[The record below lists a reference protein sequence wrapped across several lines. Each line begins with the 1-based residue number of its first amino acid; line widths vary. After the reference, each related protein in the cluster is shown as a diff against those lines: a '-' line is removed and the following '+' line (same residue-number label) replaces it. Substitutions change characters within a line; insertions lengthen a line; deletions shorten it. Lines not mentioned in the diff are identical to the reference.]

1 MRLTRNIFVAY
12 TRGSVAVHHL
22 HKKAVKMLNHVL
34 SKYIDHKNNGRCD
47 RHIAKGHSTLNS
59 TPGILSRS
67 RDKKDCFIPSI
78 HLHSPVPR
86 QTLQLHNAMDN
97 APRLTSMSSCLFR
110 RLAIRTQLA
119 VLEGVPCRLVR
130 SSLWGL
136 SWRLLISSTACSTSC
151 SRMLVDP
158 NKSP

>member
-1 MRLTRNIFVAY
+1 
-12 TRGSVAVHHL
+12 
-22 HKKAVKMLNHVL
+22 MLNHVL

-47 RHIAKGHSTLNS
+47 RHIEKGHSTLNS
-59 TPGILSRS
+59 TPAFCPDHETKRIVSYHQL
-67 RDKKDCFIPSI
+67 

-86 QTLQLHNAMDN
+86 QTLQPHNAMDN

-136 SWRLLISSTACSTSC
+136 SWRLFDTWIGSTACGTSC